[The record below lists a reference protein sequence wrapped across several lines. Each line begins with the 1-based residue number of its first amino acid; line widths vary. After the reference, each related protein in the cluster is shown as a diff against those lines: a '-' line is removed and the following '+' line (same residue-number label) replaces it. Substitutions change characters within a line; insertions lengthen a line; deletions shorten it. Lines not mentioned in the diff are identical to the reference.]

1 MIEAGAIGL
10 AAAFAAGMI
19 SFLSPCVLP
28 LVPAYVSY
36 VAGQPLRVAAQRR
49 DARER
54 VAALTLSG
62 FFVLGFSAVFVTL
75 GASATFLGRLL
86 LQYRY
91 EANLVG
97 GAIVIVFGL
106 LMIGMTRGMPW
117 LMRDFRFHPRIH
129 GGRPLPAFIL
139 GVAFGFGWTPCIGP
153 ILGAILTVS
162 AVQTSTSAGVGLLA
176 TYAAGLGVPF
186 LLAALF
192 TRELAWRLKGLRHIG
207 TALQIAA
214 GLILIVMGIAMIT
227 GQLSSFGFWLL
238 RTFPVFGRIG

>member
-10 AAAFAAGMI
+10 AAAFAAGLV

-36 VAGQPLRVAAQRR
+36 VAGQPSHAEASRP
-49 DARER
+49 DAHER
-54 VAALTLSG
+54 LAALSLSA

-75 GASATFLGRLL
+75 GASATLLGRLL

-97 GAIVIVFGL
+97 GAIVIAFGL

-117 LMRDFRFHPRIH
+117 LLRDFRFHPRLA
-129 GGRPLPAFIL
+129 GGAPLPAFIL
-139 GVAFGFGWTPCIGP
+139 GLAFGFGWTPCIGP
-153 ILGAILTVS
+153 VLGAILTVS
-162 AVQTSTSAGVGLLA
+162 AVQSTVSGGVALLA

-186 LLAALF
+186 LLAAIF
-192 TRELAWRLKGLRHIG
+192 TRELAGRLTGLRRFG
-207 TALQIAA
+207 AVLQIAA
-214 GLILIVMGIAMIT
+214 GLILVLMGIAMIT
-227 GQLSSFGFWLL
+227 GQLSAFGFWLL